1 VSRLPLPMQVKAVGT
16 TQPVSLVLL
25 SRLCELLGAMLFL
38 PALPWWKPTLWFVL
52 VASAGTWGFLRVR
65 RPDFKTLSLRQRRGI
80 YRRYLWQSSVAV
92 GSACWL
98 LYVPGNHSLHSLL
111 GVYLVATAGIVAMW
125 GVRDIERTALAV
137 TLILGPTVLR
147 FMVDGVM
154 ERRPMVFF
162 LGACGVVMAAMI
174 IYTAAVHAQRI
185 GRESVRRRQAER
197 ASDAMADLS
206 VAKSR
211 FFAAVSHDLRQPV
224 HAIGLYLEP
233 LARALGPRPDA
244 EALRALGGIR
254 QSWRALDDL
263 LSQVLDLTQADA
275 GSMQARIAVVDLPP
289 LIRGVVQQHGPMAE
303 EAGVRVVALM
313 REGAGRYVHADEIML
328 RRVLSNLLDNA
339 IKFSTAGRCVAI
351 AVRPGAQ
358 ACRVQ
363 VRDAGPG
370 IAADQQESVFHEFV
384 QIDNQARNRQH
395 GYGLGLAISRRFAEL
410 MLGSLALRS
419 EPGRGTCF
427 TLTLPCADAPPT
439 LTPDESEQE
448 SPEAAQTEPGQLD
461 APPLPAR
468 DILLVE
474 DDALV
479 ADAMRQLLGLWG
491 QNVRHVETVADAWRL
506 RGFGQLAI
514 CDVRLPDGGNGFDL
528 ALRLRALGKPVFLLS
543 GETDPELRA
552 RAAAAGLPLLTK
564 PLSATRMLALLRTL

>member
-1 VSRLPLPMQVKAVGT
+1 MEAKVGGT
-16 TQPVSLVLL
+16 TQPVLL
-25 SRLCELLGAMLFL
+25 MLLTRLGELLVALLFL
-38 PALPWWKPTLWFVL
+38 SELPWWQPTLWFAL
-52 VASAGTWGFLRVR
+52 VFGTNTLGFLWVR
-65 RPDFKTLSLRQRRGI
+65 RPAFKTLPYRRRQRTFRG
-80 YRRYLWQSSVAV
+80 YVWLSAAAV
-92 GSACWL
+92 GSSCWL
-98 LYVPGNHSLHSLL
+98 LYVPGDPALHAIQRFH
-111 GVYLVATAGIVAMW
+111 LVASAGLVAMW
-125 GVRDIERTALAV
+125 GVRDIPRTALAV
-137 TLILGPTVLR
+137 ALILGPTALR
-147 FMVDGVM
+147 IMAEGVA
-154 ERRPMVFF
+154 ERQLMVFF
-162 LGACGVVMAAMI
+162 MGTVGIVLAGI
-174 IYTAAVHAQRI
+174 IVYTAARHAQRI
-185 GRESVRRRQAER
+185 ARESVLRRQAER
-197 ASDAMADLS
+197 ATDAMADMSL
-206 VAKSR
+206 AKSR
-211 FFAAVSHDLRQPV
+211 FFAAASHDLRQPV

-233 LARALGPRPDA
+233 LARALGPRPDPLA
-244 EALRALGGIR
+244 RQALDGIR

-263 LSQVLDLTQADA
+263 LSQVLDMTQADA
-275 GSMQARIAVVDLPP
+275 SATLPHLEAITLAP
-289 LIRGVVQQHGPMAE
+289 LIRAVVQQHGPMAE
-303 EAGVRVVALM
+303 RAGVRVVALVHD
-313 REGAGRYVHADEIML
+313 EAGHHVCADDIML

-339 IKFSTAGRCVAI
+339 IKFSPAGRCVAI

-370 IAADQQESVFHEFV
+370 IAADQHEDVFHEFV

-419 EPGRGTCF
+419 APGRGACF

-439 LTPDESEQE
+439 LAPEAEQE
-448 SPEAAQTEPGQLD
+448 WPESAQTEPGQLD

-479 ADAMRQLLGLWG
+479 ADAMRQLLGIWG

>member
-1 VSRLPLPMQVKAVGT
+1 MKANAGRIA

-25 SRLCELLGAMLFL
+25 SRLCELLGALLFL
-38 PALPWWKPTLWFVL
+38 PVLPWWKPGLWFVL

-65 RPDFKTLSLRQRRGI
+65 RADFKTLPLRQRRGI
-80 YRRYLWQSSVAV
+80 YRRYIWQSSAAV

-98 LYVPGNHSLHSLL
+98 LYVPDSHSFHSLL
-111 GVYLVATAGIVAMW
+111 GVYMVATAGLIAMW
-125 GVRDIERTALAV
+125 GVRDMERTALAV
-137 TLILGPTVLR
+137 TMILGPTSLR
-147 FMVDGVM
+147 FMVDGVL
-154 ERRPMVFF
+154 ERQSMVFF
-162 LGACGVVMAAMI
+162 LGASGVVMGAMI
-174 IYTAAVHAQRI
+174 VYTAAVHAQRI
-185 GRESVRRRQAER
+185 GREAVRRRQAER

-206 VAKSR
+206 LAKSR
-211 FFAAVSHDLRQPV
+211 FFATVSHDLRQPV

-233 LARALGPRPDA
+233 LARALGPSPGP

-275 GSMQARIAVVDLPP
+275 GSMQARITVVDLHP

-313 REGAGRYVHADEIML
+313 RERAGRYVHADEIML

-339 IKFSTAGRCVAI
+339 IKFSPPGRCVAI
-351 AVRPGAQ
+351 AVRPGALT
-358 ACRVQ
+358 CRVQ

-370 IAADQQESVFHEFV
+370 IAEEQQEDVFHEFV
-384 QIDNQARNRQH
+384 QIDNPARNRQH

-419 EPGRGTCF
+419 VPDGGSCF
-427 TLTLPCADAPPT
+427 TLTLPGAEAPPA
-439 LTPDESEQE
+439 LAPESAQE
-448 SPEAAQTEPGQLD
+448 APESAPTEPGQPD
-461 APPLPAR
+461 AQPLPAR
-468 DILLVE
+468 DILLIE

-479 ADAMRQLLGLWG
+479 ADAMCQLLGIWG

-543 GETDPELRA
+543 GETDADLKA
-552 RAAAAGLPLLTK
+552 RAMAAGLPLITK
-564 PLSATRMLALLRTL
+564 PVSAARMRALLRTL

>member
-1 VSRLPLPMQVKAVGT
+1 MEAKVGGT
-16 TQPVSLVLL
+16 TQPVLL
-25 SRLCELLGAMLFL
+25 MLLTRLGELLGALLFL
-38 PALPWWKPTLWFVL
+38 PALPWWRPALWFMLVL
-52 VASAGTWGFLRVR
+52 GASTWGFVRVR
-65 RPDFKTLSLRQRRGI
+65 RADFKTLPRQRRRRI
-80 YRRYLWQSSVAV
+80 YRSYIWLSSAAI

-98 LYVPGNHSLHSLL
+98 LYVPGDQRMHAML
-111 GVYLVATAGIVAMW
+111 GVYLVASAGLVAMW
-125 GVRDIERTALAV
+125 GVRDLQRTALAV

-147 FMVDGVM
+147 FMAEGLL
-154 ERRPMVFF
+154 ERRPMMFF
-162 LGACGVVMAAMI
+162 LGASGVVLVAMI
-174 IYTAAVHAQRI
+174 VYTAAVHAQRI
-185 GRESVRRRQAER
+185 GRESVLRRQAER
-197 ASDAMADLS
+197 ASDAMADLG

-233 LARALGPRPDA
+233 LARALGPHPDA

-275 GSMQARIAVVDLPP
+275 GSMQPRIAVVDLLP
-289 LIRGVVQQHGPMAE
+289 LIRDVVQQHGPMAE

-339 IKFSTAGRCVAI
+339 IKFSPAGRCVAI

-370 IAADQQESVFHEFV
+370 IAADQHEDVFHEFV

-419 EPGRGTCF
+419 APGRGACF

-439 LTPDESEQE
+439 LAPEAEQE
-448 SPEAAQTEPGQLD
+448 WPESAQTEPGQLD

-479 ADAMRQLLGLWG
+479 ADAMRQLLGIWG

-528 ALRLRALGKPVFLLS
+528 ALRLSALGKPVFLLS